1 MRHWPP
7 TRVLQLTNMVNVEV
21 DLDEAGAY
29 QDLLVELD
37 IKEEC
42 GNFGT
47 LLSCTVPRAGEI
59 GAGTVFLECVREREG
74 RADAAARPYFFASA
88 SNFARLSRRY
98 ADLASSAR
106 AKKGLEGR
114 TFAGNL
120 VGVTYVDEDKRP
132 TPAGLPPAPAP
143 HILPAPAG
151 PPPAPAPGDLTS
163 PRACAAC
170 SAVLPASSFSKK
182 QLKRRE
188 NATCKP
194 CIEAALS
201 AEAALAA
208 EKKAALAEKKAAL
221 SAPRPCAQCKVSKAK
236 DAYTAAN
243 WKSSGVC
250 NSCNPPPGP
259 RPCAKCG
266 ASKDRSGYQNQNQ
279 WKKARLVPTQ
289 GTCAACMPPPPPPRP
304 KPKLPPPCDGQ
315 VITYTGAYEEEWVD
329 AWSDATGVVVAEG
342 VKHVGYRAFMECS
355 KLGSTGFLRGTEVE
369 SVGEEAFRGS
379 GVVDLLGMGGVR
391 QIDDL
396 AFAQCDELLTL
407 EGLAPDLGWGR
418 SRMGDNCF
426 AHCHSLRSLKH
437 WPPSMTYIPEGTF
450 QDCRSL
456 TTVGCDL
463 SNVTSI
469 GGNAFL
475 DCTSLLPPELC
486 EYDEYGENSDAILAH
501 LKRKFREE
509 IAARVAARYAIYA
522 SALVARKRER
532 EERTEESPSE
542 LAFSIA
548 RLPPDMAR
556 VIVEF
561 AHGVVPRPKPALSL
575 T

>member
-1 MRHWPP
+1 MRRWPP

-59 GAGTVFLECVREREG
+59 GAGTVFLE
-74 RADAAARPYFFASA
+74 
-88 SNFARLSRRY
+88 Y

-143 HILPAPAG
+143 RILPAPAG

-170 SAVLPASSFSKK
+170 AAVLPASSFSKK

-194 CIEAALS
+194 CNEAK
-201 AEAALAA
+201 ERT
-208 EKKAALAEKKAAL
+208 LAEKKAAL
-221 SAPRPCAQCKVSKAK
+221 SAPRPCAQCKVSKAAK

-289 GTCAACMPPPPPPRP
+289 GT
-304 KPKLPPPCDGQ
+304 
-315 VITYTGAYEEEWVD
+315 
-329 AWSDATGVVVAEG
+329 
-342 VKHVGYRAFMECS
+342 
-355 KLGSTGFLRGTEVE
+355 
-369 SVGEEAFRGS
+369 
-379 GVVDLLGMGGVR
+379 
-391 QIDDL
+391 
-396 AFAQCDELLTL
+396 
-407 EGLAPDLGWGR
+407 
-418 SRMGDNCF
+418 
-426 AHCHSLRSLKH
+426 
-437 WPPSMTYIPEGTF
+437 
-450 QDCRSL
+450 
-456 TTVGCDL
+456 
-463 SNVTSI
+463 
-469 GGNAFL
+469 
-475 DCTSLLPPELC
+475 
-486 EYDEYGENSDAILAH
+486 
-501 LKRKFREE
+501 
-509 IAARVAARYAIYA
+509 
-522 SALVARKRER
+522 
-532 EERTEESPSE
+532 
-542 LAFSIA
+542 
-548 RLPPDMAR
+548 
-556 VIVEF
+556 
-561 AHGVVPRPKPALSL
+561 
-575 T
+575 